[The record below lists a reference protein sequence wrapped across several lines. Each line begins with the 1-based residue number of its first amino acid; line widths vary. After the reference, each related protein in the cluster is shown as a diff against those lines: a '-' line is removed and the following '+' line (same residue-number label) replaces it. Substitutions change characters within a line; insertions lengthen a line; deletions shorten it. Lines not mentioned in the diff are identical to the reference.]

1 MHYERIERATGV
13 FPSGTLRGYGTSIL
27 VAFRD
32 HTWFAALLLAYAVA
46 AVGAS
51 LEWGN
56 SDIDWLRLYIVD
68 LLPKLSLLVGACLI
82 LRVLHALV
90 IVRPPRLLRYIW
102 VDLTANARV
111 QERFATGLPIVL
123 LLPLFFSIF
132 TSIKTLIPA
141 INPFGWDRA
150 FAELD
155 MVLHGGTPPWQLLQP
170 LIGHP
175 IVTDLIDGLYF
186 QWFFGFQIVCFWQ
199 AFSLR
204 DALLR
209 KQFFLTFL
217 LLWVVVGNGLA
228 ILLSSAGPCFFE
240 GVVGTPDPYAPLM
253 QYLRLVDETRSI
265 AAVSLQ
271 DWLWQS
277 YQHPGAGIGKG
288 ISAMPS
294 IHVGVAFVLALLGWR
309 THRILGVVLGAYC
322 GLILIGSV
330 HLGWHYAI
338 DGYAAIIAS
347 YALWRCVGWWLSRPV
362 RSPASAIG

>member
-1 MHYERIERATGV
+1 MHDEQIDRATGV
-13 FPSGTLRGYGTSIL
+13 GPSDTLRGYGASIL
-27 VAFRD
+27 VSFRE
-32 HTWFAALLLAYAVA
+32 HTWFAALLLAYAVVA
-46 AVGAS
+46 IGIS
-51 LEWGN
+51 LKWGN
-56 SDIDWLRLYIVD
+56 PDFKWLRLYVVD
-68 LLPKLSLLVGACLI
+68 FLPKLSFFVVGCLI

-90 IVRPPRLLRYIW
+90 IVRPRGLTRYIW
-102 VDLTANARV
+102 ADLTANPRV
-111 QERFATGLPIVL
+111 HQRFATGLPIVL

-132 TSIKTLIPA
+132 TSVKILIPA
-141 INPFGWDRA
+141 MNPFGWDRA

-155 MVLHGGTPPWQLLQP
+155 MALHGGTPPWQLLQP
-170 LIGHP
+170 LIGYP
-175 IVTDLIDGLYF
+175 IITDLIDSLYF
-186 QWFFGFQIVCFWQ
+186 QWFFVFQIVCFWQ

-209 KQFFLTFL
+209 KQFLLTFL

-240 GVVGTPDPYAPLM
+240 AAAGSPDPYAPLM
-253 QYLRLVDETRSI
+253 QYLRSVDETRSI

-277 YQHPGAGIGKG
+277 YQHAGVGIGKG

-309 THRILGVVLGAYC
+309 THRVLGVLFSLYC

-330 HLGWHYAI
+330 HLGWHYAV
-338 DGYAAIIAS
+338 DGYVAIIAS
-347 YALWRCVGWWLSRPV
+347 YVLWRCVGWWLTRPAP
-362 RSPASAIG
+362 SPVPVIG